1 MSGWKRDGEREER
14 KWDAQKRTTGRERT
28 SERTNRKEE
37 KNQIGGRGEYGKRE
51 RSRDGSAKR
60 SARMKVR
67 RKEMKGID
75 GKKKLE
81 RKPGESVRA
90 AGEKRVVE
98 TARYFIDGGG
108 VMDRCDIIALR
119 RSASN
124 RIRVQGAAGYKVQ
137 RAHPS
142 ELRHALRGSHRDSIC
157 SHNTFLARMKK
168 KEKREYRWA
177 HTHPPLFYSSF
188 DLSASVSLFP
198 SFSVSSILFLL
209 GLSLSLFRAFSIH
222 CISHCNNAPSV
233 TGTNLLHP
241 WDRMRLDNFILPV
254 GYPSFRCV

>member
-1 MSGWKRDGEREER
+1 MGYAVERLIEKIYEWVEKRRRARGEKMRRAKKDDGTRGDERKNEQKRRKKSNRRTWRIRKKRKIEGWKR
-14 KWDAQKRTTGRERT
+14 
-28 SERTNRKEE
+28 EE
-37 KNQIGGRGEYGKRE
+37 KRAYEGKKE
-51 RSRDGSAKR
+51 RDEGNRN
-60 SARMKVR
+60 
-67 RKEMKGID
+67 

-124 RIRVQGAAGYKVQ
+124 RIRVQDAAGYKVQ

-177 HTHPPLFYSSF
+177 HTPPPFFYSSF

-209 GLSLSLFRAFSIH
+209 GLSLSLSFPR
-222 CISHCNNAPSV
+222 
-233 TGTNLLHP
+233 LL
-241 WDRMRLDNFILPV
+241 
-254 GYPSFRCV
+254 YPLYIAL